1 MQVTPHVYVMHIDD
15 GGVSHPGGSNNY
27 FVGDPHE
34 DMVLIDT
41 GDQFREWTQSIV
53 DYYQHLGRPRIS
65 AILLTHGH
73 GDHIGGLDRV
83 QEVMQAPVRCHPK
96 LVERLETMVGKDI
109 VTPLK
114 SQEVLTAGG
123 GATLRA
129 LFTPGHEVDHVSFY
143 LKEDRALF
151 TGDCILGASSS
162 TVRDL
167 RSYMH
172 SLQLLTRYQHDT
184 ICPGHGPVVP
194 PPRGAQLVRWYI
206 DHRQQREQQI
216 LAALARGITG
226 VKDITRA
233 IYPRNLRQG
242 LRQGAERN
250 VATHLEKLR
259 QEGRV
264 VETPSH
270 YALRDER

>member
-34 DMVLIDT
+34 DMMLIDT
-41 GDQFREWTQSIV
+41 GDQFREWTQSIL

-114 SQEVLTAGG
+114 SQEVLRTGR

-167 RSYMH
+167 KSYMH

-242 LRQGAERN
+242 LRQSAERN

-264 VETPSH
+264 METPSR
-270 YALRDER
+270 YTLRDAR

>member
-1 MQVTPHVYVMHIDD
+1 MHIDD

-41 GDQFREWTQSIV
+41 GDQFRAWTQSIL

-114 SQEVLTAGG
+114 SREVFRIGG
-123 GATLRA
+123 SATLRA

-143 LKEDRALF
+143 LKEDRTLF

-172 SLQLLTRYQHDT
+172 SLHLLTRYQHDT

-270 YALRDER
+270 YALRGER